1 MYHSL
6 LLTPL
11 LNIVN
16 IDSSVMVTQIPT
28 PSSQTDT
35 LVSVRLD
42 GLIDILQGLGLNDKQ
57 AIADALLS
65 GTGQAEGESIY
76 LFHLSRLTLLLH
88 YCRTCC

>member
-28 PSSQTDT
+28 PSSQTNT
-35 LVSVRLD
+35 LVFVRLD
-42 GLIDILQGLGLNDKQ
+42 GLIDILRGLGLNDKK

-76 LFHLSRLTLLLH
+76 LFHLS
-88 YCRTCC
+88 